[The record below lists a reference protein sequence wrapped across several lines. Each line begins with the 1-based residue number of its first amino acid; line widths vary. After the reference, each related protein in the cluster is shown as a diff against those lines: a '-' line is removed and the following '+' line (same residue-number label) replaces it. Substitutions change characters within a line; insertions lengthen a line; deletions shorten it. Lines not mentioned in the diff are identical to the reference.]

1 MTSKTAVDTDDHH
14 WPSTCWCCGAAK
26 PETELLRLGA
36 RPDAAVCL
44 DCVPSLR
51 HRAGA
56 HGNPPAVIRHFHKA
70 GGHGG
75 SAVMSRGLHVQPV
88 VGPALRWINRRSPL

>member
-1 MTSKTAVDTDDHH
+1 MTSRTLVDTDDHR

-44 DCVPSLR
+44 DCVPDLR
-51 HRAGA
+51 QRAGA
-56 HGNPPAVIRHFHKA
+56 HGNPPAVTRHLHNA
-70 GGHGG
+70 SGQVRR
-75 SAVMSRGLHVQPV
+75 AVMSLGLHEQPV
-88 VGPALRWINRRSPL
+88 VGPALRWISRRSPF